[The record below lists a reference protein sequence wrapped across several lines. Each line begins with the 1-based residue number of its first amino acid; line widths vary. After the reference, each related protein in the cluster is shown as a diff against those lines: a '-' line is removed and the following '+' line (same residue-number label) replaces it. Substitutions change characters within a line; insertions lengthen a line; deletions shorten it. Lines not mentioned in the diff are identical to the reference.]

1 MIHTCLGVY
10 VPGRLFVW
18 PRSRCKLAATVNDP
32 LARYLQQR
40 SYRTERRLRLRAM
53 KTNEAL
59 DLAAFKALHHPK
71 VLIFESGHKNVG
83 WDDYEKNH
91 LKPELDAF
99 KTFKFTRWEESS
111 QLFGDTALVVAEIGY
126 AIDTKDA
133 KHHDATGVATL
144 LLRRAKPGW
153 QVIHSHWST
162 AR

>member
-1 MIHTCLGVY
+1 MRSILLVGCLAMVACVLPARAHAPDFKKMEAEAKRKDD
-10 VPGRLFVW
+10 VPSFTL
-18 PRSRCKLAATVNDP
+18 
-32 LARYLQQR
+32 RYREAL
-40 SYRTERRLRLRAM
+40 
-53 KTNEAL
+53 EAL